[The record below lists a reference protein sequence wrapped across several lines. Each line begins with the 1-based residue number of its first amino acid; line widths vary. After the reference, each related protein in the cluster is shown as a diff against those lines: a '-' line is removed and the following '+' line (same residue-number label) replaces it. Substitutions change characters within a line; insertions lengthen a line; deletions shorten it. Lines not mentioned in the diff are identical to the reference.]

1 MTDPITGVVL
11 VGGKSSRFGS
21 DKASALLS
29 GRPLLQWVI
38 AALDAVCDSIVV
50 VRAVGQILP
59 AVESPVPLVFVDD
72 EFPASGPL
80 AGLVSGMAA
89 TTSSLCFAVS
99 CDAPLIRPG
108 LVPWLA
114 ARAAGGHA
122 AACPDV
128 GGMLQPLCAV
138 YRPVACLPVFRDL
151 VERDLLKL
159 AAALRHVDT
168 LVVTEADI
176 LAVDP
181 DLRSFRNA
189 NRPETLAEIQRIL
202 DESS

>member
-114 ARAAGGHA
+114 ARADGHDA
-122 AACPDV
+122 VCPDV
-128 GGMLQPLCAV
+128 GGMRQPLCAV
-138 YRPVACLPVFRDL
+138 YRPATCLPVFREL
-151 VERDLLKL
+151 VEHDMLKL
-159 AAALRHVDT
+159 AAALRHVET
-168 LVVTEADI
+168 LVVPEEEIRT
-176 LAVDP
+176 VDP
-181 DLRSFRNA
+181 ELGSFRNA

-202 DESS
+202 DERS